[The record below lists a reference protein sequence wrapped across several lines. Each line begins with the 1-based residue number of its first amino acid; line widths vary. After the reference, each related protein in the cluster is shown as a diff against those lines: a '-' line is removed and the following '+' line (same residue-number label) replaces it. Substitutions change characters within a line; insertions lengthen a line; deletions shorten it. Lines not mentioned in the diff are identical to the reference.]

1 MKAIQIFNAV
11 ALAAAAAF
19 AATMGVVA
27 LIYAIYLEAEP
38 RLHEEWPAVATTAS
52 VFFVLTLIAGLTFYA
67 HRRDKGWRWPMEAL
81 LLSSIA
87 GGAWVLYRTLV

>member
-27 LIYAIYLEAEP
+27 LLYAIYLDAAP
-38 RLHEEWPAVATTAS
+38 RLREDWPAVATTAS
-52 VFFVLTLIAGLTFYA
+52 VFFILTLIAGLTFHA
-67 HRRDKGWRWPMEAL
+67 HRREKGWRWPMEAVL
-81 LLSSIA
+81 FSSIGA
-87 GGAWVLYRTLV
+87 GAWVLYRTLV

>member
-27 LIYAIYLEAEP
+27 LLYAIYLDTAP
-38 RLHEEWPAVATTAS
+38 RLREDWPAVATTAG
-52 VFFVLTLIAGLTFYA
+52 VFFVLTLIAGLTFHA
-67 HRRDKGWRWPMEAL
+67 HRRDKGWRWPMEAVL
-81 LLSSIA
+81 FASI
-87 GGAWVLYRTLV
+87 GVGAWVLYRTLI